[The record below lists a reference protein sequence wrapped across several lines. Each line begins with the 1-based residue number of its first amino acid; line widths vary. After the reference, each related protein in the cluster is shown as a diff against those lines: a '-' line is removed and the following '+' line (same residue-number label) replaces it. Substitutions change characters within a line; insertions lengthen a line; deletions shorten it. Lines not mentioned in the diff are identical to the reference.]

1 MIPLRAL
8 SIIALLLLA
17 ACGGGTEPPTAP
29 PVNDNIR
36 ASTPIPPV
44 QPTSA
49 IVPTDPSGVPLVARV
64 NGEGITTTEFE
75 RALTRRQ
82 QEVLDAASPDALRMD
97 VLNQMIEQKL
107 IIQGATA
114 QNIVVSD
121 EEVMVE
127 LQAQVEQA
135 GGQAAWDQ
143 WLVINLYSAE
153 EFPSVLKGV
162 LTANRVR
169 DMLTTDL
176 EGNIRQVNAR
186 HILLRTESDANDIL
200 NSLNAGQSFEELAAQ
215 YSQDETTRDKG
226 GDLGWFTMDELLVPE
241 LAQVAFSIQPG
252 QIAGPVATELGY
264 HVIQVVEFAD
274 RPVEPERRVYIAQ
287 TRFENWLRPL
297 YDNAIIERFIA

>member
-1 MIPLRAL
+1 M
-8 SIIALLLLA
+8 
-17 ACGGGTEPPTAP
+17 
-29 PVNDNIR
+29 
-36 ASTPIPPV
+36 
-44 QPTSA
+44 
-49 IVPTDPSGVPLVARV
+49 
-64 NGEGITTTEFE
+64 
-75 RALTRRQ
+75 
-82 QEVLDAASPDALRMD
+82 
-97 VLNQMIEQKL
+97 
-107 IIQGATA
+107 
-114 QNIVVSD
+114 
-121 EEVMVE
+121 
-127 LQAQVEQA
+127 
-135 GGQAAWDQ
+135 
-143 WLVINLYSAE
+143 
-153 EFPSVLKGV
+153 LKGV